1 MQASAACAVT
11 VPPGFTVTVFLDN
24 LQMPSSLAFGPDG
37 YLYVATLDDQVRAA
51 KDLDADGIA
60 ESVVHF
66 AAGMTNPT
74 GLLHH
79 EGALFVSYRGEVARY
94 RDLNADHVADVVDT
108 ILTGIPVG
116 AGRNY
121 DLTSGPDGRIYMGVG
136 AATNLA
142 EQAHPWSAT
151 ILRFTTAGDSVTI
164 FATGVRVA
172 YDLAFN
178 QAGALFAADN
188 GPSAESTQCF
198 ESPDELN
205 WIRQGHDY
213 GFPTCFG
220 VGDCA
225 DIGEFC
231 VPPPCGAGDCDF
243 GGCDANVTD
252 PIALFDPHSSPD
264 GLVFGSGF
272 AGFGP
277 GDLFVAEFGQTAPS
291 GGCTTSFGHRVS
303 WLNVSWDGVTW
314 VASPP
319 QAFVTGLGR
328 PLDVAIGPDG
338 ALYVADYELG
348 RVYRIQRQTL
358 AGAEITPMSSF
369 ALYPNPVRDRLHLA
383 WQGPPDVSCAAM
395 VYDVAGR
402 RIVHLERLTA
412 NAGSWN
418 LLGPAQVRVRPGI
431 YVLRLAC
438 GTRTAAKKF
447 VVAP

>member
-1 MQASAACAVT
+1 
-11 VPPGFTVTVFLDN
+11 
-24 LQMPSSLAFGPDG
+24 
-37 YLYVATLDDQVRAA
+37 
-51 KDLDADGIA
+51 
-60 ESVVHF
+60 
-66 AAGMTNPT
+66 
-74 GLLHH
+74 
-79 EGALFVSYRGEVARY
+79 
-94 RDLNADHVADVVDT
+94 
-108 ILTGIPVG
+108 
-116 AGRNY
+116 
-121 DLTSGPDGRIYMGVG
+121 MGVG
-136 AATNLA
+136 AATNLG

-198 ESPDELN
+198 EAPDELN

-225 DIGEFC
+225 DLGEFC
-231 VPPPCGAGDCDF
+231 VPPPCGAGDCDL
-243 GGCDANVTD
+243 GGCDATVTD

-291 GGCTTSFGHRVS
+291 GGCSTAFGHRVS
-303 WLNVSWDGVTW
+303 WLSVSWDGMSW

-319 QAFVTGLGR
+319 QAFVTDVGR

-348 RVYRIQRQTL
+348 QVYRIQRQTL
-358 AGAEITPMSSF
+358 AGAEITPVSSF

-383 WQGPPDVSCAAM
+383 WQAPPDVSCAAV

-402 RIVHLERLTA
+402 RIVRLEQLTA
-412 NAGSWN
+412 NTGSWN
-418 LLGPAQVRVRPGI
+418 LVGPAQVRVRPGI

-438 GTRTAAKKF
+438 GARTTAKKF